1 MWCARG
7 ALLSALVCFSVRHSS
22 SCFGAFL
29 ILLVRREYESVAN
42 RCGGPTESCGDRIM
56 PSRSRIRV
64 DCPPWGLMIL
74 QHMILSPHDSVGLWL
89 SCGFCHLLRPF
100 PTSAM
105 GARVS
110 GRAGECAPCAKSN
123 CYPRMGIV
131 VPKGCYLMALV
142 CVNYFLVRKRAK
154 TSRGAGGVLHSTRPP
169 AVEVGRRSPRGG
181 SGGRS
186 VGRVIHNG
194 L

>member
-1 MWCARG
+1 MPGLPRTGQAALPEERLKPDRAQFFDGGRG
-7 ALLSALVCFSVRHSS
+7 NQ
-22 SCFGAFL
+22 
-29 ILLVRREYESVAN
+29 I
-42 RCGGPTESCGDRIM
+42 
-56 PSRSRIRV
+56 
-64 DCPPWGLMIL
+64 
-74 QHMILSPHDSVGLWL
+74 
-89 SCGFCHLLRPF
+89 PF
-100 PTSAM
+100 PLGGLKRAQILGREM
-105 GARVS
+105 VDPPGVDRLARHVAQDGVFQVDRS
-110 GRAGECAPCAKSN
+110 GGQARALGPGEVVVDVRALDLRYPPCAKSN

>member
-1 MWCARG
+1 MKKNRKPLDKSLTPEQCAKLLAVAEGEMKGLILVALTTGQQLRDIIALKRIDVDMIKGLMHFHIGKTGVTVEITLDPRVRMWIEQQPESIVPMEADTPLLPQLACRG
-7 ALLSALVCFSVRHSS
+7 AVRTSS
-22 SCFGAFL
+22 S
-29 ILLVRREYESVAN
+29 
-42 RCGGPTESCGDRIM
+42 
-56 PSRSRIRV
+56 
-64 DCPPWGLMIL
+64 
-74 QHMILSPHDSVGLWL
+74 
-89 SCGFCHLLRPF
+89 
-100 PTSAM
+100 
-105 GARVS
+105 
-110 GRAGECAPCAKSN
+110 PCAKSN